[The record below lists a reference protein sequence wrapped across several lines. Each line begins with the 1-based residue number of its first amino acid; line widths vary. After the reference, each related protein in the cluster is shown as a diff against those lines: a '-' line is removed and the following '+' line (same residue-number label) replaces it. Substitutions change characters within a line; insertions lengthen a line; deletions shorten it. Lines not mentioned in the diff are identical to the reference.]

1 MIRHYSANK
10 SHENLLTKYRFPI
23 WLTIFFFL
31 VFSIPFLAFLGYIV
45 IAKFFGITCLILVVI
60 ALRIWL
66 RSSRINSLKIE
77 RFVLNRNQIF
87 ELERNYPFFKKL
99 NQSDKQIII
108 HRSGLLLAELN
119 LIPSDANFSI
129 DNLIEIAFN
138 QSIILMDQ
146 EYYNF
151 NGLKVNVSFE
161 SREGFLSISDLPE
174 SKLRSE
180 LPDYKLNLSKSKFA
194 TIFKNLLTSQDISA

>member
-1 MIRHYSANK
+1 
-10 SHENLLTKYRFPI
+10 
-23 WLTIFFFL
+23 
-31 VFSIPFLAFLGYIV
+31 
-45 IAKFFGITCLILVVI
+45 
-60 ALRIWL
+60 
-66 RSSRINSLKIE
+66 LKIE

-194 TIFKNLLTSQDISA
+194 TIFKNLLTSQYISE

>member
-10 SHENLLTKYRFPI
+10 SYENLLTKYRFPI

-31 VFSIPFLAFLGYIV
+31 VFSIPFLAFLGYIT
-45 IAKFFGITCLILVVI
+45 IAKFLGIGCLILVVI

-66 RSSRINSLKIE
+66 RSARINSLKIE
-77 RFVLNRNQIF
+77 RVVLNKNQIF
-87 ELERNYPFFKKL
+87 ELERNYPLFKKM
-99 NQSDKQIII
+99 NQTDKQIII

-138 QSIILMDQ
+138 LSIILMDQ

-161 SREGFLSISDLPE
+161 SHEGYLSISDLPE